1 MIFLLLIYYFQVFFS
16 KFKNKKAKNKINGL
30 AALAATTT
38 AQTVL
43 WNELFVKKNN
53 SQIIKNVAWLNWSR
67 VPFL

>member
-30 AALAATTT
+30 AATTT

-43 WNELFVKKNN
+43 WNELFVKNITVK
-53 SQIIKNVAWLNWSR
+53 
-67 VPFL
+67 